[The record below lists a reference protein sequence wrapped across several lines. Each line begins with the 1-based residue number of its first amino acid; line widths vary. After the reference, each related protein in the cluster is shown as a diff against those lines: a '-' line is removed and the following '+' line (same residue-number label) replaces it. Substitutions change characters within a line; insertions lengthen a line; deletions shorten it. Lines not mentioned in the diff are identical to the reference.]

1 VTLSTLMTLA
11 ATISSPLALKA
22 KYRLA
27 AKHNS
32 IFKLHTL
39 LYSID
44 FFPTYATCSIFSHPT
59 IGIHKKRLNVCV
71 PYIFSVIQNTFYL
84 KSL

>member
-1 VTLSTLMTLA
+1 MQGSQKVSLSTLMTLA

-44 FFPTYATCSIFSHPT
+44 FFPTY
-59 IGIHKKRLNVCV
+59 V
-71 PYIFSVIQNTFYL
+71 
-84 KSL
+84 

>member
-1 VTLSTLMTLA
+1 MKTDSVLSLLYVLHHGQDSRQTTYFAVLPPAT
-11 ATISSPLALKA
+11 TISSALALKA

-44 FFPTYATCSIFSHPT
+44 FFPTYLDVAYSPILQYAF
-59 IGIHKKRLNVCV
+59 IKNV
-71 PYIFSVIQNTFYL
+71 
-84 KSL
+84 